1 MFFSYIARINGR
13 PTQNVLWVSMRLLP
27 DFLEA
32 LGAVGG
38 REDVEPVDDGA
49 AADLVVAVL
58 ACIHVL
64 QEDLPGQLVL
74 PSDRAVDQHLPVVVR
89 PVHATMEGLI
99 HAP

>member
-49 AADLVVAVL
+49 VADLL
-58 ACIHVL
+58 ARVHVL

-74 PSDRAVDQHLPVVVR
+74 PGDRAVDQHLPVVVR
-89 PVHATMEGLI
+89 PVHATVEGLI
-99 HAP
+99 